1 MSALAGIVRFDGRE
15 AQALDGERMM
25 DAMSQYVA
33 DDVRTWRGGPAFL
46 GCRIRWITPE
56 SVGERMPDGD
66 SGGVGSGNVGSG
78 GAAGGRLRIVA
89 DAILDNR
96 GELFAKLEVPAGR
109 RSAMT
114 DGELILLAYRR
125 WGRLSPSHLIGDF
138 AFMIWDETRRELFGA
153 RDLFGSRSLYYH
165 IGAGRLAFATTMSPL
180 LALPDTEGRL
190 DEAWLAEFMAIP
202 EMFESTDPGATPY
215 VGIRQVPPGH
225 AVVFADGRA
234 RLEAYGSIE
243 PTEPLRLGSDGEYEE
258 AMRDIFGEAVRAR
271 LRTHR
276 EVAATLSGGLDSGAV
291 AGFAAR
297 ALAREGKTLQ
307 TYSSV
312 PSSGFADWTPG
323 HAAADERPYIAATV
337 RHVGNIEASY
347 MDFEGISPLTEVDE
361 WIDLLESPYK
371 FFENSHWLKGIH
383 ERAGSRGAGILLTG
397 ARGNFTVSWGP
408 ALDYYAQLLKRMK
421 WMRLSRE
428 LRMFGANKGIGRRR
442 LLSTLGKIAYPA
454 LSGGRRGGGEP
465 DLPAMLIHPDFARR
479 TDVFAKLR
487 AGGSGAGNGRFGNG
501 AVHGAGRGGG
511 SGSGSWAADPF
522 AVRREK
528 LASLAAANKNG
539 ATSTKLSLRYGVW
552 ERDPTCD
559 LRVVRFCLSVPVE
572 QYVRDGMDRAL
583 IRRATKSVLPDEIR
597 LNQRIRGVQGADW
610 IHRAAP
616 MWPRLLDEVG
626 RLCDDSAVA
635 GYLHV
640 DRIRAAA
647 AGIGR
652 EPRPEL
658 AFHPEMRLLLRSVI
672 LYRFIKRHA

>member
-1 MSALAGIVRFDGRE
+1 MSALAGLIRFDGRE
-15 AQALDGERMM
+15 AEAADGEAMM
-25 DAMSQYVA
+25 SAMSRYVA
-33 DDVRTWRGGPAFL
+33 DDVRTWRDGPAFL

-66 SGGVGSGNVGSG
+66 AG
-78 GAAGGRLRIVA
+78 GAWGGRLRIVA

-96 GELFAKLEVPAGR
+96 ADLFERLEVPTVR
-109 RSAMT
+109 RSSVT

-125 WGRLSPSHLIGDF
+125 WGRLAPTHLIGDF
-138 AFMIWDETRRELFGA
+138 AFMIWDETRKELFGA

-165 IGAGRLAFATTMSPL
+165 IGTGRIAFATTMAPL
-180 LALPDTEGRL
+180 LALPDIGGRL
-190 DEAWLAEFMAIP
+190 DETWLAEFMAIP
-202 EMFESTDPGATPY
+202 EMFESTDAGATPY
-215 VGIRQVPPGH
+215 IGVRQVPPGH
-225 AVVFADGRA
+225 SVVFADGRA
-234 RLEAYGSIE
+234 SFEAYGSIE
-243 PTEPLRLGSDGEYEE
+243 PAGPLLLRSDGEYEE
-258 AMRDIFGEAVRAR
+258 AMRDVFGEAVRAR

-297 ALAREGKTLQ
+297 ALLQEGKTLQ
-307 TYSSV
+307 AYSSV

-323 HAAADERPYIAATV
+323 HAAADERPHISATV
-337 RHVGNIEASY
+337 RHVGNIDSSY
-347 MDFEGISPLTEVDE
+347 MDFEGISPLSEVDD

-383 ERAGSRGAGILLTG
+383 ERAGSRGAGVLLTG

-442 LLSTLGKIAYPA
+442 LLSTLGKLAFPA
-454 LSGGRRGGGEP
+454 LSGGRRGGEEP
-465 DLPAMLIHPDFARR
+465 DLPAMLIHPDFAQR
-479 TDVFAKLR
+479 TGVFAKLR
-487 AGGSGAGNGRFGNG
+487 GG
-501 AVHGAGRGGG
+501 GGG
-511 SGSGSWAADPF
+511 SSAADPF
-522 AVRREK
+522 ALRRDK
-528 LASLAAANKNG
+528 LASLSAANKNG
-539 ATSTKLSLRYGVW
+539 ATATKLSLRYGVW

-583 IRRATKSVLPDEIR
+583 IRRATKSVLPDEVR

-616 MWPRLLDEVG
+616 MWPHLQDELR
-626 RLCDDSAVA
+626 RLCSDSAVA

-672 LYRFIKRHA
+672 LYRFIKKHA

>member
-15 AQALDGERMM
+15 AEASDGEAMM
-25 DAMSQYVA
+25 NAMSRYVA
-33 DDVRTWRGGPAFL
+33 DDVRTWRDGPAFL

-66 SGGVGSGNVGSG
+66 AG

-96 GELFAKLEVPAGR
+96 ADLFDLLEVPSGR
-109 RSAMT
+109 RATVT

-125 WGRLSPSHLIGDF
+125 WGRLAPSHLIGDF

-165 IGAGRLAFATTMSPL
+165 IGAGRLAFATTMAPL
-180 LALPDTEGRL
+180 LALPDIGSRL

-202 EMFESTDPGATPY
+202 EMFESTDAGATPY
-215 VGIRQVPPGH
+215 LGIRQVPPGH

-234 RLEAYGSIE
+234 RFEAYGSIE
-243 PTEPLRLGSDGEYEE
+243 PTEPLRLRSDGEYEE

-291 AGFAAR
+291 AGFAAKELR
-297 ALAREGKTLQ
+297 REGKTLQ
-307 TYSSV
+307 AYSSV

-371 FFENSHWLKGIH
+371 FFENSYWLKGIH

-442 LLSTLGKIAYPA
+442 LLSTLGKLAFPA
-454 LSGGRRGGGEP
+454 LSGGRRGGDEP
-465 DLPAMLIHPDFARR
+465 DLPAMLIHPDFAQR
-479 TDVFAKLR
+479 TGVFAKLR
-487 AGGSGAGNGRFGNG
+487 
-501 AVHGAGRGGG
+501 GGG
-511 SGSGSWAADPF
+511 SGGGNGSSAGSMGRGSSGSADPF
-522 AVRREK
+522 AVRRDK

-539 ATSTKLSLRYGVW
+539 ATATKLSLRYGVW

-572 QYVRDGMDRAL
+572 QYVKDGMDRAL
-583 IRRATKSVLPDEIR
+583 IRRATKSVLPDEVR

-616 MWPRLLDEVG
+616 MWPRLLDELR

-635 GYLHV
+635 GYLNV
-640 DRIRAAA
+640 ERIRAAA

-652 EPRPEL
+652 EPRSEL

>member
-1 MSALAGIVRFDGRE
+1 MSALAGIVRFDGR
-15 AQALDGERMM
+15 AASAADGEAMM
-25 DAMSQYVA
+25 DAMARYVA
-33 DDVRTWRGGPAFL
+33 DDARTWRGGPAFL

-56 SVGERMPDGD
+56 SVLERMPDGD
-66 SGGVGSGNVGSG
+66 PN
-78 GAAGGRLRIVA
+78 GRLRIVA

-96 GELFAKLEVPAGR
+96 AELFERLEVPSFR
-109 RSAMT
+109 RGATT
-114 DGELILLAYRR
+114 DAELILLAYRR
-125 WGRLSPSHLIGDF
+125 WGRAAPERLVGDF
-138 AFMIWDETRRELFGA
+138 AFMIWDEERRELFGA

-165 IGAGRLAFATTMSPL
+165 IGAGRLAFATTMAPL
-180 LALPDTEGRL
+180 LALKDAAGGL

-202 EMFESTDPGATPY
+202 EMFESTDAGATPY
-215 VGIRQVPPGH
+215 RGIRQVPPGH
-225 AVVFADGRA
+225 SIVFADGRA
-234 RLEAYGSIE
+234 RLDAYGTIE
-243 PTEPLRLGSDGEYEE
+243 PDEPLRLKSDGEYEE
-258 AMRDIFGEAVRAR
+258 AMRAVFGEAVRCR

-297 ALAREGKTLQ
+297 ALRQEGKTLQ

-312 PSSGFADWTPG
+312 PASGFADWTPG
-323 HAAADERPYIAATV
+323 HVAADERPYIAATV
-337 RHVGNIEASY
+337 RHVGNIEETY

-383 ERAGSRGAGILLTG
+383 ERAGSRGAGVLLTG

-408 ALDYYAQLLKRMK
+408 ALDYYALLLKRMK
-421 WMRLSRE
+421 WLRLSRE

-442 LLSTLGKIAYPA
+442 LLQALGKLAFPA
-454 LSGGRRGGGEP
+454 LAGRSRDAGGA
-465 DLPAMLIHPDFARR
+465 DLPAMLIHPDFAERMG
-479 TDVFAKLR
+479 VFDRLR
-487 AGGSGAGNGRFGNG
+487 GGPDGRSDGG
-501 AVHGAGRGGG
+501 VRGRGG
-511 SGSGSWAADPF
+511 SAAADPF
-522 AVRREK
+522 ALRRDK
-528 LASLAAANKNG
+528 LGSLAAANKNG
-539 ATSTKLSLRYGVW
+539 ATATKLSLRYGVW

-559 LRVVRFCLSVPVE
+559 LRVVRFCLSVPVK

-583 IRRATKSVLPDEIR
+583 IRRATKSVLPDEVR
-597 LNQRIRGVQGADW
+597 LNQRVRGVQGADW

-616 MWPRLLDEVG
+616 MWPRLLDELR

>member
-1 MSALAGIVRFDGRE
+1 MSALAGIVRFDGGE
-15 AQALDGERMM
+15 AQAADGERMM
-25 DAMSQYVA
+25 DAMAHYVA
-33 DDVRTWRGGPAFL
+33 DDARTWRGGPAFL

-56 SVGERMPDGD
+56 SVGERMPDG
-66 SGGVGSGNVGSG
+66 
-78 GAAGGRLRIVA
+78 GAAGGGLRIVA

-109 RSAMT
+109 RETIT

-125 WGRLSPSHLIGDF
+125 WGRLAPSHLIGDF

-153 RDLFGSRSLYYH
+153 RDLFGCRSLYYH
-165 IGAGRLAFATTMSPL
+165 IGAGRLAFATTMTPL
-180 LALPDTEGRL
+180 LALPDTDGRL
-190 DEAWLAEFMAIP
+190 NEAWLAEFMAIP

-215 VGIRQVPPGH
+215 IGIRQVPPGH

-234 RLEAYGSIE
+234 RIEAYGSIE
-243 PTEPLRLGSDGEYEE
+243 PTEPLRLRTDGEYEE

-297 ALAREGKTLQ
+297 ALEREGKTLLA
-307 TYSSV
+307 YSSV

-371 FFENSHWLKGIH
+371 FFENSYWLKGIH

-442 LLSTLGKIAYPA
+442 LLSTLGKMAFPA
-454 LSGGRRGGGEP
+454 LSGGGRGGDEP
-465 DLPAMLIHPDFARR
+465 DLPAMLIHPDFAQR
-479 TDVFAKLR
+479 TGVFAKLR
-487 AGGSGAGNGRFGNG
+487 GGAGGAGNGRSGQGFGRG
-501 AVHGAGRGGG
+501 ARGGG
-511 SGSGSWAADPF
+511 SGAAASDPF

-539 ATSTKLSLRYGVW
+539 ATATKLSLRYGVW

-583 IRRATKSVLPDEIR
+583 IRRATKSVLPDEVR

-610 IHRAAP
+610 IYRAAP
-616 MWPRLLDEVG
+616 MWPRLLDELR